1 MASETKKVKTAA
13 GTSAKAPSKSSS
25 KAKKAP
31 ANLNKTPAAPVA
43 AEVFISEDDMYL
55 FGQGTHYDIYKK
67 LGAHPSVAGGKKGYY
82 FAVWAPNALSVHV
95 IGSWNGWNENEGEM
109 KKLGPVGIWGL
120 FIEGIT
126 PGQMYKFLIYA
137 QDGSKL
143 YKADPYANQAEFR
156 PGTASITADLSSFD
170 WSDDKWMGERDKKD
184 WYKEPMAIYEC
195 HIGSFMKHPN
205 GTEDGFYNY
214 REFAA
219 RIVEYLREMKYTHIE
234 LMGIA
239 EHPFDGSWGYQVTGY
254 YAPTS
259 RYGTPGD
266 FMYLINELHKA
277 GIGVILDWVPAHFAT
292 DAHGLGKFD
301 GECIYEDPD
310 PRRGEHPDW
319 GTKIFNLAKPEVK
332 NFLIANVLY
341 WLREY
346 HVDGIR
352 VDAVASMLYLDYGKK
367 EGQWLPNKYGDN
379 KNLDAIVFFQH
390 MNSVVRGTYPG
401 FITVAEEST
410 AWPNVTGPIGTE
422 SLGFTFKWNMG
433 WMHDFCEYMKLD
445 PVMKKGAHH
454 MMTFAMTYNE
464 SEHYILP
471 LSHDEVVHLKCSMVE
486 KMPGYKIDKYANLRV
501 GYTYM
506 FGHSGKKL
514 LFMGQ
519 DFGQEREWSEAREL
533 DWFLLGEKNNAGMK
547 EYMRELLE
555 MYRKYPCLYRIDDS
569 WKGFEWMN
577 ADDADRSIF
586 SFVRRDGTGKK
597 SLLFILN
604 MTPMKWENYVVP
616 VPKSGEYKLVLNS
629 DEARFGG
636 WGRSAPEKLR
646 SVKEHCVFQE
656 NTIKLDMNPY
666 SALVYTF

>member
-1 MASETKKVKTAA
+1 M
-13 GTSAKAPSKSSS
+13 
-25 KAKKAP
+25 
-31 ANLNKTPAAPVA
+31 
-43 AEVFISEDDMYL
+43 
-55 FGQGTHYDIYKK
+55 
-67 LGAHPSVAGGKKGYY
+67 
-82 FAVWAPNALSVHV
+82 
-95 IGSWNGWNENEGEM
+95 
-109 KKLGPVGIWGL
+109 
-120 FIEGIT
+120 
-126 PGQMYKFLIYA
+126 
-137 QDGSKL
+137 
-143 YKADPYANQAEFR
+143 
-156 PGTASITADLSSFD
+156 
-170 WSDDKWMGERDKKD
+170 
-184 WYKEPMAIYEC
+184 
-195 HIGSFMKHPN
+195 
-205 GTEDGFYNY
+205 
-214 REFAA
+214 
-219 RIVEYLREMKYTHIE
+219 
-234 LMGIA
+234 
-239 EHPFDGSWGYQVTGY
+239 
-254 YAPTS
+254 
-259 RYGTPGD
+259 
-266 FMYLINELHKA
+266 
-277 GIGVILDWVPAHFAT
+277 
-292 DAHGLGKFD
+292 
-301 GECIYEDPD
+301 
-310 PRRGEHPDW
+310 
-319 GTKIFNLAKPEVK
+319 
-332 NFLIANVLY
+332 
-341 WLREY
+341 
-346 HVDGIR
+346 DGIR

-367 EGQWLPNKYGDN
+367 DGQWLPNKYGDN

-486 KMPGYKIDKYANLRV
+486 KMPGYKVDKYANLRV

-616 VPKSGEYKLVLNS
+616 VPKAGEYKLVLNS
-629 DEARFGG
+629 DEERFGG
-636 WGRSAPEKLR
+636 WGNKAPEKIR